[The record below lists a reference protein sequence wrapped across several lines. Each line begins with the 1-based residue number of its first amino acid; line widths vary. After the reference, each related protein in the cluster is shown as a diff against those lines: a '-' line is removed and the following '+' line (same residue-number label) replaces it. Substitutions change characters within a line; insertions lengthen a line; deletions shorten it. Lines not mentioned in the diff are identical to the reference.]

1 MAPVGHL
8 GGGGAN
14 VATFHGLPN
23 TSGLAPL
30 PAGAQLFEMPK
41 LSAQLPLMPPTPTM
55 NSFPTYPAEI
65 PHQPAAAAIPASP
78 FHPQNLLMSCN
89 FSFLNPQALALYFQ
103 LQQHQ
108 QQHHQQQH
116 QQAPPQPTPPTP
128 MAPLNPFAHLMPMFA
143 PNSLLGASPQSM
155 FAPASSSAML
165 PPAQLPKRPQQTP
178 PTTAFFHPPPPPAF
192 NFAPALSVAQPK
204 ATPTFT
210 LVNNPAAAPVVQ
222 LPPTLHPQQ
231 PPPQLQQ
238 QVRRF
243 PENETQLLHHR
254 LSALPPTLEPNRPPS
269 LRPESP
275 TDPLLPPHLEPELP
289 CFSADFDDLSGPPD
303 LTPAAATFAFGDEP
317 PVLEPE
323 AEIRGGLDAASFQRC
338 AHVSPLPLPLPLPS
352 ASLTP
357 TTSTACSSTTS
368 PTEVAPPAALQI
380 HPLIRFMATH
390 RLESPA
396 AKFVLAATP
405 AVASVAPQTPPT
417 PALSASVAPRPPS
430 RLSLKRERSASVD
443 SNSDVMLKMPKLLPM
458 TADYSDASG
467 GELSPLQRVDDEAEH
482 EMPRG
487 VKEEADEQPMELE
500 DATVAPLLFEV
511 PAASPLE
518 QSRAPSPAAE
528 AKPTES
534 GGQPPLTPVPAL
546 LIADTADSR
555 PTADCSAL
563 SSSGVSSA
571 NSTLLAEEA
580 AASAAALEPIG
591 ATRTEAAAEL
601 VLVEEATLSLSG
613 RSRTRTRSEST
624 ASASTRST
632 TPDDDDEDEAMRDAA
647 SKLRPRAS
655 RAAPA
660 APATTKKPRKSTQ
673 QKRAARGRGG
683 ARRKGARVRSVSIK
697 SNWRP
702 VDEGKLQDV
711 RFAGES
717 QFQRRRCYDAIRHQR
732 EYDEVIRA
740 RDCVRVR
747 SSEGLENVGK
757 IVRLFLDDSSGHICA
772 EVLWYYAP
780 AQVNDEVARGMH
792 EKELLASKH
801 CDIINVDA
809 IEEHAFVLSFSE
821 YCRFV
826 AETRLD
832 EMPPERRP
840 LESREV
846 WPRGEENYSRRP
858 RLPHEDTPI
867 DLVYFCRNVYSLRTR
882 KLIVSAPSR
891 RGSKSSTNGRRNV
904 RAHR

>member
-1 MAPVGHL
+1 
-8 GGGGAN
+8 
-14 VATFHGLPN
+14 
-23 TSGLAPL
+23 
-30 PAGAQLFEMPK
+30 MPK

-65 PHQPAAAAIPASP
+65 PHQPAAASIPASP

-108 QQHHQQQH
+108 QQHHQQQQ

-165 PPAQLPKRPQQTP
+165 PPAQLPKTPQQTP
-178 PTTAFFHPPPPPAF
+178 PTTAFFHHPPPPPAVPAF

-210 LVNNPAAAPVVQ
+210 LVNNPAAAPVVP

-243 PENETQLLHHR
+243 PEDQPQLLHHR

-323 AEIRGGLDAASFQRC
+323 AEIRGEQASSFQRC

-357 TTSTACSSTTS
+357 TTSAACSSTTS

-396 AKFVLAATP
+396 SKFVLAATP

-467 GELSPLQRVDDEAEH
+467 GELSPLQRVDDEADD

-487 VKEEADEQPMELE
+487 VKQEADEQPMELE

-511 PAASPLE
+511 PAASPQPL
-518 QSRAPSPAAE
+518 SPAAE

-591 ATRTEAAAEL
+591 ATRTEAAVDL
-601 VLVEEATLSLSG
+601 VLLEEATLSLGG

-624 ASASTRST
+624 ASASSRST
-632 TPDDDDEDEAMRDAA
+632 TPDDDDDDGARFRLEAATARV
-647 SKLRPRAS
+647 AS
-655 RAAPA
+655 RSRCFGDEEAAEIDA
-660 APATTKKPRKSTQ
+660 KASGTRT
-673 QKRAARGRGG
+673 
-683 ARRKGARVRSVSIK
+683 
-697 SNWRP
+697 
-702 VDEGKLQDV
+702 
-711 RFAGES
+711 
-717 QFQRRRCYDAIRHQR
+717 RRRPAQG
-732 EYDEVIRA
+732 RA
-740 RDCVRVR
+740 R
-747 SSEGLENVGK
+747 LENVGK
-757 IVRLFLDDSSGHICA
+757 IVRLFLDDTSGHICA

-780 AQVNDEVARGMH
+780 AQVSDEVARGMH

-809 IEEHAFVLSFSE
+809 IEEHAFV
-821 YCRFV
+821 

-840 LESREV
+840 LESGEV